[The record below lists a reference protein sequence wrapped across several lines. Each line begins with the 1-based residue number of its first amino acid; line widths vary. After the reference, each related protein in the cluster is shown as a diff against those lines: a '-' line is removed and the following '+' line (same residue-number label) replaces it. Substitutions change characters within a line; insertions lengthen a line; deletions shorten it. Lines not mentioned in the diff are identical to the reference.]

1 MSDSILTSVKKA
13 LGLAE
18 EYTAFDAD
26 ILMHINSAFVTLNQL
41 GIGPEDGFSI
51 EDKSVLWG
59 TFLGTDKRLNN
70 VKTWTYLSVRL
81 VFDPP
86 ATSFTIDA
94 FQKQLDELT
103 WRISVRREEEIWVPT
118 VEPELEDV

>member
-18 EYTAFDAD
+18 AYTAFDVD
-26 ILMHINSAFVTLNQL
+26 ILLHINSAFSTLYQL
-41 GIGPEDGFSI
+41 GLGPEDGFSI
-51 EDKSVLWG
+51 EDKTPTWSA
-59 TFLGTDKRLNN
+59 FLGTDKRLNL
-70 VKTWTYLSVRL
+70 VKQWMYLSVRL

-94 FQKQLDELT
+94 FKKQLEELT
-103 WRISVRREEEIWVPT
+103 WRISVRREEETWVP
-118 VEPELEDV
+118 PEETELLDV